1 MAVEPGATLGV
12 FQVAAKLGEGGM
24 GEAWRAH
31 DTRLNRD
38 VALKILPD
46 AFAADPDRLAGPP
59 PFDGKRG
66 RVRPH
71 GVQAPSEGAEELR
84 SMSKRTWVRSV
95 GSRWRGPNVVA
106 AMVGLA
112 AAGLMVAGGLTGG
125 LGVGPSVVEAARQPA
140 ADGGFTAEQAATGWT
155 VYARQCGECHGPRLE
170 GMEGPPLRGVDFLNG
185 WAGQTT
191 DELFAYLRDEMPP
204 GLGGSLSDQVYLNLV
219 AYVLD
224 ANGARPGDVPLTAD
238 AAVMIGDAADVAEAR
253 RAAREGETPRRRP
266 SRFVNRE
273 VEQRL
278 TPVTDALLQDPPPA
292 DWLSW
297 RRTRDSHGY
306 SPLNQVTRDNVDELQ
321 LAWVLAIRE
330 GNHQTTPLV
339 HDGVMFLA
347 SPGNVVQAINAATGD
362 VIWVYRARLPEDV
375 VAGATR
381 TLAFYGD
388 KLFLATADAAVVAL
402 DARTGAEVWRTVKT
416 DYTQGFRQ
424 NAGPVIANGV
434 VITGTN
440 GCDRY
445 TEQTCFITGH
455 DPDTGEE
462 LWRTSTIALPGD
474 PNNASWGDTPPYLRA
489 GGDTWIPGSYD
500 PDLGLFYIGTAQAK
514 PWVAA
519 SRGMTTRQDALYTNS
534 TLALNPRTGQVEWYF
549 QHAPGE
555 TLDLDIVYE
564 RVLVDADDEK
574 WLFTIGKDGILW
586 KLDRRTG
593 AFVDLRETVYQDVF
607 ESIDRTTG
615 RVSYRQDIRDAG
627 IGNRVPACPGLL
639 GGHNW
644 QASAYHPGVGALVI
658 PLHQACMYLTGRE
671 VEFVE
676 GGGGAAG
683 RSELR
688 EMPGTNGNVGKLAAY
703 DVRTME
709 ELWSREQRA
718 AFLTSTLTTAGGL
731 VFAGDADRYYRAFD
745 IRTGDV
751 LWETRLGAAAHGYP
765 ITYEAAGRQ
774 FIAVPSSLGGPFR
787 SLTAQLSPEI
797 YQPESG
803 NALYVFALPE

>member
-1 MAVEPGATLGV
+1 MLKRSCVGFCETHWWGPKLAAAV
-12 FQVAAKLGEGGM
+12 
-24 GEAWRAH
+24 
-31 DTRLNRD
+31 
-38 VALKILPD
+38 
-46 AFAADPDRLAGPP
+46 
-59 PFDGKRG
+59 
-66 RVRPH
+66 
-71 GVQAPSEGAEELR
+71 
-84 SMSKRTWVRSV
+84 
-95 GSRWRGPNVVA
+95 VV
-106 AMVGLA
+106 LA
-112 AAGLMVAGGLTGG
+112 AAGQGLAPGIVA
-125 LGVGPSVVEAARQPA
+125 EAAQPV
-140 ADGGFTAEQAATGWT
+140 ADGGFTVEQVAAGWA
-155 VYARQCGECHGPRLE
+155 VYTRQCGECHGARLD
-170 GMEGPPLRGVDFLNG
+170 GMEAPSLRGVDFLNG
-185 WAGQTT
+185 WAGRTT
-191 DELFAYLRDEMPP
+191 DELFAYVRGDMPP

-219 AYVLD
+219 AYILD
-224 ANGARPGDVPLTAD
+224 ANGARPGDASLTAD
-238 AAVMIGDAADVAEAR
+238 AAVMIGDAADVADAR
-253 RAAREGETPRRRP
+253 RAAREGEMPRRRP

-278 TPVTDALLQDPPPA
+278 TPVTDALLQDPPPG

-297 RRTRDSHGY
+297 RRTRNSHGY
-306 SPLNQVTRDNVDELQ
+306 SPLDQVTRDNVDDLQ

-330 GNHQTTPLV
+330 GNNQTTPLV

-347 SPGNVVQAINAATGD
+347 NPGNVVQAIDALTGD
-362 VIWVYRARLPEDV
+362 VIWEYRSPLPED
-375 VAGATR
+375 APQRGATR
-381 TLAFYGD
+381 TLALYGD
-388 KLFLATADAAVVAL
+388 TVYLATHDAALVAL
-402 DARTGAEVWRTVKT
+402 DAATGTEVWRTVKA
-416 DYTQGFRQ
+416 DYRQGFNQRG
-424 NAGPVIANGV
+424 GPVIANGV
-434 VITGTN
+434 VVSGIN
-440 GCDRY
+440 GCQLY
-445 TEQTCFITGH
+445 KEQTCFITGH
-455 DPDTGEE
+455 DPNTGEE

-489 GGDTWIPGSYD
+489 GGDMWIPGSYD
-500 PDLGLFYIGTAQAK
+500 ADLDLFYIGTAQAK

-519 SRGMTTRQDALYTNS
+519 SRGMTTGQDALYTNS
-534 TLALNPRTGQVEWYF
+534 TLALNPRTGQLEWYF
-549 QHAPGE
+549 QHVPGE

-564 RVLVDADDEK
+564 RVLVDADGEQ

-615 RVSYRQDIRDAG
+615 RVSYRQDIRDAS
-627 IGNRVPACPGLL
+627 IGNRVPACPSLL

-658 PLHQACMYLTGRE
+658 PLHQACMHLTGRE
-671 VEFVE
+671 VEFVD
-676 GGGGAAG
+676 GGGGTAG

-709 ELWSREQRA
+709 ELWTREQRA

-774 FIAVPSSLGGPFR
+774 FIAVPASLGGPFR
-787 SLTAQLSPEI
+787 GLTAQLTPEV
-797 YQPESG
+797 YQPEGG

>member
-1 MAVEPGATLGV
+1 M
-12 FQVAAKLGEGGM
+12 
-24 GEAWRAH
+24 
-31 DTRLNRD
+31 
-38 VALKILPD
+38 
-46 AFAADPDRLAGPP
+46 
-59 PFDGKRG
+59 
-66 RVRPH
+66 
-71 GVQAPSEGAEELR
+71 
-84 SMSKRTWVRSV
+84 MSKRLWVGFV
-95 GSRWRGPNVVA
+95 GWRWRGLN
-106 AMVGLA
+106 LA
-112 AAGLMVAGGLTGG
+112 AAVVGFAATAPIVAGGLTGG
-125 LGVGPSVVEAARQPA
+125 LGVAPGVVVEAAQPPA
-140 ADGGFTAEQAATGWT
+140 ADGGFTMEQVDAGWT
-155 VYARQCGECHGPRLE
+155 AYARQCEECHGRTLD
-170 GMEGPPLRGVDFLNG
+170 GMEAPPLRGVDFLNG

-191 DELFAYLRDEMPP
+191 DELFAYVRDEMPP

-219 AYVLD
+219 AYILD
-224 ANGARPGDVPLTAD
+224 GNGARPGDAPLTAD

-253 RAAREGETPRRRP
+253 RAARNGETPRRR
-266 SRFVNRE
+266 STRFINRE
-273 VEQRL
+273 VEPRL
-278 TPVTDALLQDPPPA
+278 TPVTEALLQDPPPG

-297 RRTRDSHGY
+297 RRTRNSHGY
-306 SPLNQVTRDNVDELQ
+306 SPLAQVTRDNVDDLQ

-330 GNHQTTPLV
+330 GNNQTTPLV

-347 SPGNVVQAINAATGD
+347 NPGNVVQAIDARTGD
-362 VIWVYRARLPEDV
+362 VIWDYRSPLPED
-375 VAGATR
+375 APQRGATR
-381 TLAFYGD
+381 TLAVYGD
-388 KLFLATADAAVVAL
+388 KLYLATHDAALVAI
-402 DARTGAEVWRTVKT
+402 DAATGAEVWRTVKA
-416 DYTQGFRQ
+416 DYTQGFTHRG
-424 NAGPVIANGV
+424 GPVIANGV
-434 VITGTN
+434 VVSGIN
-440 GCDRY
+440 GCNRY
-445 TEQTCFITGH
+445 KEQTCFITGH

-462 LWRTSTIALPGD
+462 VWRTSTIALPGD

-500 PDLGLFYIGTAQAK
+500 ADLNLFYIGTAQAK

-534 TLALNPRTGQVEWYF
+534 TLALDPRTGQVAWYF
-549 QHAPGE
+549 QHVPGE

-564 RVLVDADDEK
+564 RVLVDADGEQ

-593 AFVDLRETVYQDVF
+593 AFVDLRETVYQDIF

-615 RVSYRQDIRDAG
+615 RVSYRQDIRNAD
-627 IGNRVPACPGLL
+627 IGDRVPACPSLL

-658 PLHQACMYLTGRE
+658 PLHQACMHLTGRE

-683 RSELR
+683 RSEYR

-745 IRTGDV
+745 IRTGEV

-774 FIAVPSSLGGPFR
+774 FIAVPASLGGAFR

-797 YQPESG
+797 YQPEGG
-803 NALYVFALPE
+803 NAIYVFALPE